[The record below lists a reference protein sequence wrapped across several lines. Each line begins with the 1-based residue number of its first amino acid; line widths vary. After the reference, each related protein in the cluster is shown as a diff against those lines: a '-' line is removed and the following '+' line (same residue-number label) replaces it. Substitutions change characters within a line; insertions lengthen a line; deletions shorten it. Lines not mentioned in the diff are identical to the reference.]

1 MHWFPPVKRLCPG
14 QKLQCESSPMMF
26 SMVCTNL
33 QDPAG
38 LSRPQTDGI
47 TKTEIDASTLFL
59 LCLDAHLISLI
70 LLLVYFPQTWGLS
83 RASTWLVEANVRI
96 LPITKCVYFG
106 YSSRNWG
113 EINSETM
120 DQLWI
125 DAQVCI
131 IRAPYISAQ
140 WISGNPGPAGL
151 VFILTQC
158 LKVFKRYGYLTSPY
172 SITPVHGQ
180 SPSGKTQWK
189 TYYVYIWQVHY
200 W

>member
-1 MHWFPPVKRLCPG
+1 
-14 QKLQCESSPMMF
+14 MMF

-96 LPITKCVYFG
+96 LPITKCVYFS

-125 DAQVCI
+125 DA
-131 IRAPYISAQ
+131 
-140 WISGNPGPAGL
+140 
-151 VFILTQC
+151 
-158 LKVFKRYGYLTSPY
+158 
-172 SITPVHGQ
+172 
-180 SPSGKTQWK
+180 
-189 TYYVYIWQVHY
+189 
-200 W
+200 